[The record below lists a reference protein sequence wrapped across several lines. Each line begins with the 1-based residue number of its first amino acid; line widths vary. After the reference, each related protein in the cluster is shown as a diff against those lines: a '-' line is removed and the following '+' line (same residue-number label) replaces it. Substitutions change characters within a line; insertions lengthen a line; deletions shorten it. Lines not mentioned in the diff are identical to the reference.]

1 MKSGYHRRP
10 HSPSCV
16 ARLAERMEHSY
27 PWSGGQCAFV
37 AGEENRLNKNCLP
50 HSNGL
55 GQI

>member
-1 MKSGYHRRP
+1 MRSNCHRRR

-37 AGEENRLNKNCLP
+37 AGEENRLDKNYLP
-50 HSNGL
+50 RSNGL